1 MAWNIIGGFLE
12 KFSNLKLT
20 KDFYRDEIGAVI
32 KDVLN
37 INIDLRDVDYKNGV
51 IFIKIKNPA
60 LKNEIFMNKDKILEN
75 FSKKIKFHKLKPKE
89 IRFLG

>member
-32 KDVLN
+32 KDVLGVEVELE
-37 INIDLRDVDYKNGV
+37 NIDYKFDVV
-51 IFIKIKNPA
+51 LIKTNNPIIKN
-60 LKNEIFMNKDKILEN
+60 KIFMNKSKILEN
-75 FSKKIKFHKLKPKE
+75 FSKKIKFNKLKPKE